1 MIDRKTI
8 HFEAARQCGHGT
20 KAVSFE
26 LGAEWV
32 LSQIPRI
39 NDLARQAFNNA
50 IIRGKTSKD
59 LSHDETFF
67 GILEELREF
76 RVASE
81 FGKSKHL
88 PEYTEAQEE
97 LTDVLICC
105 LTELHRRGVD
115 VEKILRDKIEFN
127 KTRV

>member
-1 MIDRKTI
+1 MS
-8 HFEAARQCGHGT
+8 E
-20 KAVSFE
+20 
-26 LGAEWV
+26 
-32 LSQIPRI
+32 I
-39 NDLARQAFNNA
+39 NKLAQTAFNTA

-59 LSHDETFF
+59 LSHDDTFF

-88 PEYTEAQEE
+88 PLYTEAQEE
-97 LTDVLICC
+97 LADVLICC

-115 VEKILRDKIEFN
+115 VEKIIKDKIEFN

>member
-1 MIDRKTI
+1 MTERDKI
-8 HFEAARQCGHGT
+8 HYEAVRRMGNGMKGAC
-20 KAVSFE
+20 FE
-26 LGAEWV
+26 LGAEWALGTV
-32 LSQIPRI
+32 TRI
-39 NDLARQAFNNA
+39 NELAKQAHETA
-50 IIRGKTSKD
+50 VKRGKTSKD

-97 LTDVLICC
+97 LADVLICC
-105 LTELHRRGVD
+105 LTELHLRGVD
-115 VEKILRDKIEFN
+115 VERIIKDKVEFN

>member
-1 MIDRKTI
+1 MNREKI
-8 HFEAARQCGHGT
+8 HAEALKRVGNGQKGVA
-20 KAVSFE
+20 FE
-26 LGAEWV
+26 LGAEWAFSV
-32 LSQIPRI
+32 HARI
-39 NDLARQAFNNA
+39 INLAEQAFNNA

-59 LSHDETFF
+59 TTHDDTFF

-88 PEYTEAQEE
+88 PQYTEAQEE

-115 VEKILRDKIEFN
+115 VEKIIKEKIEFN

>member
-1 MIDRKTI
+1 MNRDKI
-8 HFEAARQCGHGT
+8 HTEALKQVGNGQKGVA
-20 KAVSFE
+20 FE
-26 LGAEWV
+26 LGAEWAFSV
-32 LSQIPRI
+32 HPRI
-39 NDLARQAFNNA
+39 NKLAEQAFNNA

-59 LSHDETFF
+59 TTHDDTFF
-67 GILEELREF
+67 GIFEELREF

-97 LTDVLICC
+97 LADVLIRC
-105 LTELHRRGVD
+105 LSELHRRGVD
-115 VEKILRDKIEFN
+115 VEKIIKDKVEFN

>member
-1 MIDRKTI
+1 MS
-8 HFEAARQCGHGT
+8 E
-20 KAVSFE
+20 
-26 LGAEWV
+26 
-32 LSQIPRI
+32 I
-39 NDLARQAFNNA
+39 NDLARQAFNTA

-59 LSHDETFF
+59 LSHNDTFF

-88 PEYTEAQEE
+88 PQYTKAQEE
-97 LTDVLICC
+97 LADVLICC

-115 VEKILRDKIEFN
+115 VERIIKDKVEFN

>member
-1 MIDRKTI
+1 MS
-8 HFEAARQCGHGT
+8 E
-20 KAVSFE
+20 
-26 LGAEWV
+26 
-32 LSQIPRI
+32 I
-39 NDLARQAFNNA
+39 NKLAQTAYNTA
-50 IIRGKTSKD
+50 ITRGKTSKD
-59 LSHDETFF
+59 LSHDDTFF

-81 FGKSKHL
+81 FRKSKHL

-97 LTDVLICC
+97 LADVLICC

-115 VEKILRDKIEFN
+115 VEKIIKEKVEFN